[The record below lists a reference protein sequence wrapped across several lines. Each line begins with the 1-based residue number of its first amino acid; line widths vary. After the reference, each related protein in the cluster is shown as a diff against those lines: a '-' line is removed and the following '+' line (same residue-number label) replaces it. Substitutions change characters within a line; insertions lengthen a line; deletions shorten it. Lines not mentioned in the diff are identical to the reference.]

1 MITLPPSLPSFLSF
15 FLQTYYKAENED
27 GRMPLGKRPG
37 GDARVDVCLYFLAAH
52 RLKWID
58 IKFMQV
64 RREGGRKGG
73 MDNWLVSG
81 SVRVLLGGP
90 QAEEH

>member
-1 MITLPPSLPSFLSF
+1 M
-15 FLQTYYKAENED
+15 Q
-27 GRMPLGKRPG
+27 PLGQTPG

-64 RREGGRKGG
+64 GR
-73 MDNWLVSG
+73 
-81 SVRVLLGGP
+81 
-90 QAEEH
+90 

>member
-1 MITLPPSLPSFLSF
+1 M
-15 FLQTYYKAENED
+15 Q
-27 GRMPLGKRPG
+27 PLGKTPG

-64 RREGGRKGG
+64 GRGGGREEGRDGK
-73 MDNWLVSG
+73 V
-81 SVRVLLGGP
+81 VRFFLGKVIDP
-90 QAEEH
+90 THTPLSLPLSLPSSS